1 MKRLLIAPLVLTAG
15 LHAATLEQKPARKT
29 APATAG
35 HKTTV
40 ASKAT
45 GSLRAAGT
53 RKRAVKPLPPYDPTD
68 GDNVDGDDLVIRR
81 AAVAALGDV
90 KGSVVVV
97 DPNSGRI
104 LTIVNQRL
112 AFESGFT
119 PCSTIKL
126 VTSVAALTEH
136 IVDRDTWIYTSRVA
150 RFNLTTALAV
160 SNNQYFATLGN
171 RLGFD
176 RVVRY
181 AQMLGLGE
189 RASMDIEAE
198 QPGTIAAEPP
208 KFGGAGMMTSF
219 GLGFTVT
226 PLELAALVSTIAN
239 GGTLYYLQYPRTE
252 ADMEN
257 FTPRV
262 KRPLAPE
269 IGGIADIRNGM
280 RGAVDFGTAR
290 RANDPEDPIFGKT
303 GTCTDFRAAS
313 HMGWFGSFNDSGA
326 RKLVVVV
333 MLTGGHEV
341 NGPAAAGVAGA
352 IYRSLSEQRYF
363 ADSTPHDIVNVA
375 GLSGDT
381 AAQ

>member
-1 MKRLLIAPLVLTAG
+1 
-15 LHAATLEQKPARKT
+15 
-29 APATAG
+29 
-35 HKTTV
+35 
-40 ASKAT
+40 
-45 GSLRAAGT
+45 
-53 RKRAVKPLPPYDPTD
+53 
-68 GDNVDGDDLVIRR
+68 
-81 AAVAALGDV
+81 
-90 KGSVVVV
+90 
-97 DPNSGRI
+97 
-104 LTIVNQRL
+104 
-112 AFESGFT
+112 
-119 PCSTIKL
+119 
-126 VTSVAALTEH
+126 VAALTEH
-136 IVDRDTWIYTSRVA
+136 IIDRDTWIYTSRVA

-160 SNNQYFATLGN
+160 SNTQYFTALGN

-189 RASMDIEAE
+189 KASLNIAAE

-226 PLELAALVSTIAN
+226 PLELAALVATIAN

-252 ADMEN
+252 PDIEN
-257 FTPRV
+257 FTPQV
-262 KRPLAPE
+262 KRPLALE
-269 IGGIADIRNGM
+269 INGIPDIRNGM

-290 RANDPEDPIFGKT
+290 RANDPEDAVFGKT

-313 HMGWFGSFNDSGA
+313 HMGWFGSFNESGA

-363 ADSTPHDIVNVA
+363 AETSPNNSVSVA
-375 GLSGDT
+375 ASSGEG